1 MKKLF
6 STQDRSAYLERHRLK
21 LERRRLRPV
30 TQRTRKTTAVAE
42 QSTQIVFEGNLDPID
57 DDSTT
62 VSNCEKI
69 RDLLKKDKPVFVDI
83 SRLTGLTLAGA
94 MYLSASLDHSSRRS
108 LVRGNLP
115 AIKTVASEFLESG
128 FFSAFKLQDGRL
140 PTPRGSWRRR
150 QQQQVAAEIAAEL
163 VDFANQGIRMKTD
176 QAKAIWQNLV
186 ECMTNTR
193 NHATMK
199 GKALEE
205 PWIAGVWCHN
215 NTAHF
220 AFVDKGVGICGSAEA
235 QSRLKSLGRT
245 LLGHGPD
252 KLVREAFDG
261 SLGSSTG
268 ERGRGL
274 GLPRMRRDADAGL
287 LGDLSV
293 RTGNASGKIQKMD
306 FRKLKENLRGTVLT
320 WKAVGEKG
328 ENDGSA
334 HNG

>member
-6 STQDRSAYLERHRLK
+6 STQDWSANLQRHRLK
-21 LERRRLRPV
+21 LERRRRRPV
-30 TQRTRKTTAVAE
+30 ARHAGKTTGVAE
-42 QSTQIVFEGNLDPID
+42 QSTQIIFAGNLDPVD
-57 DDSTT
+57 DDSAT

-69 RDLLKKDKPVFVDI
+69 RDLLRTNRPVFVDI
-83 SRLTGLTLAGA
+83 SRLTGFTLAGA
-94 MYLSASLDHSSRRS
+94 MYLSASLDHSSGRS

-115 AIKTVASEFLESG
+115 ATKTVASEFLESG
-128 FFSAFKLQDGRL
+128 FFSRFKLQEGRL
-140 PTPRGSWRRR
+140 PTARGSWRRH

-163 VDFANQGIRMKTD
+163 VDFANQRVGMETN

-199 GKALEE
+199 GETHEE
-205 PWIAGVWCHN
+205 PWIAGVWCDN

-245 LLGHGPD
+245 LSGHGPD
-252 KLVREAFDG
+252 SLVKEAFDG

-274 GLPRMRRDADAGL
+274 GLPRMRRDADADL
-287 LGDLSV
+287 LEDLSV
-293 RTGNASGKIQKMD
+293 RTGNVTGKIQRMD
-306 FRKLKENLRGTVLT
+306 FRRVKENLRGTVLT
-320 WKAVGEKG
+320 WMAVGENRKS
-328 ENDGSA
+328 DVSA